1 MITNSIR
8 LRMMVLFC
16 GVVGVLLA
24 GSHLGYYA
32 LLRSEIRS
40 QLDRQ
45 LQGAAA
51 PVLRDLVSE
60 PNSQDINEFNLVD
73 EYFELID
80 ASGHVLQ
87 RSRNLQNWAIGLE
100 AVRRPSS
107 ETACSTIAGGPDS
120 MMRVC
125 SIPFKR
131 GAETLFL
138 IAAMPTKEA
147 ERALGNFTRVT
158 LVLLPLGLLLTAV
171 ISAWYVGRSL
181 RPIGDLTALAARM
194 TKRVSDPKR
203 RDDLLLLPVKNPND
217 ELGRLAATFNEL
229 LVHVDSALGQ
239 LRQFV
244 TDASHEL
251 RTPLS
256 VLQGETEL
264 LLSERELPAKYG
276 KTVSVI
282 LDELKKLSR
291 IVESLFTLAMADAG
305 QLRLGAEALYLN
317 EVLEETCALADQ
329 LARSKHITIERK
341 LTEEI
346 PYFGDEGSLRELF
359 LIFLDNAVK
368 YSPSESRICVNI
380 HENNGRLHIR
390 FQDQGIGIPP
400 EHVPRIFERFYRVVQ
415 NADGEARSG
424 GLGLAIAQAIVSSQ
438 SGSIECESVLG
449 VGSTFTVCLPNS
461 PSARS

>member
-8 LRMMVLFC
+8 LRMMLLFC

-51 PVLRDLVSE
+51 PVLRDLISE

-100 AVRRPSS
+100 AVPRHSS
-107 ETACSTIAGGPDS
+107 ETACRTIAGGRDS

-125 SIPFKR
+125 SIPFRR

-138 IAAMPTKEA
+138 IAAMPTQEA

-181 RPIGDLTALAARM
+181 RPIADLTALAARM
-194 TKRVSDPKR
+194 TKRVSDPQR
-203 RDDLLLLPVKNPND
+203 RDDFLLLPVRNPND

-244 TDASHEL
+244 SDASHEL

-264 LLSERELPAKYG
+264 LLSEPELPAKYG
-276 KTVSVI
+276 KTLSVI

-305 QLRLGAEALYLN
+305 QLRLAAEALYLN
-317 EVLEETCALADQ
+317 EVLEETCVLADQ

-341 LTEEI
+341 LNEEV
-346 PYFGDEGSLRELF
+346 PYFGDEGSFRELF

-368 YSPSESRICVNI
+368 YSPSGTRVRVDIHKNDGMVRIQ
-380 HENNGRLHIR
+380 

-400 EHVPRIFERFYRVVQ
+400 EHLPRIFERFYRVVQ
-415 NADGEARSG
+415 NTGGEARNG

-438 SGSIECESVLG
+438 NGAIECESELG
-449 VGSTFTVCLPNS
+449 IGSTFTVCLPNS
-461 PSARS
+461 PASRS